1 MNFFGDEMEELRKSL
16 AFLFQRK
23 GRNILTEKELTMSVS
38 MDLNWFSPDEAK
50 RLIDVGLELKL
61 LTKDDQGL
69 SPTFD
74 YEALTIPIDFFPS
87 KNILEVESQE
97 PLLLAIVRNIQD
109 KTKLDKN
116 KVMAEINKKQNT
128 LKVDIEVAAILVAKK
143 YDVDISG
150 FLREVESEIFKRA
163 DQN

>member
-1 MNFFGDEMEELRKSL
+1 MEELRRSL
-16 AFLFQRK
+16 AYLFQRK
-23 GRNILTEKELTMSVS
+23 GKNVLSEKELIMSVS
-38 MDLNWFSPDEAK
+38 MDLGWFSPDDAK

-61 LTKDDQGL
+61 LTKGSEGL
-69 SPTFD
+69 SPTFE
-74 YEALTIPIDFFPS
+74 YEALTIPIDFSPTR
-87 KNILEVESQE
+87 NILEVESQE

-109 KTKLDKN
+109 KTNQDKTG
-116 KVMAEINKKQNT
+116 VMAEINKKQNT

-163 DQN
+163 GQYKGQANK

>member
-1 MNFFGDEMEELRKSL
+1 MEELKKSL

-23 GRNILTEKELTMSVS
+23 GKNVLSEKELTMSVS
-38 MDLNWFSPDEAK
+38 MDLGWFSPHEAK

-61 LTKDDQGL
+61 LSKGNEGL

-74 YEALTIPIDFFPS
+74 YEALDIPIDFSPPR
-87 KNILEVESQE
+87 NILEVESQE

-109 KTKLDKN
+109 KTSLDKN

-128 LKVDIEVAAILVAKK
+128 LKVDIEVAAILVAKR

-150 FLREVESEIFKRA
+150 FLREVESEIFRRA
-163 DQN
+163 DKDDK

>member
-1 MNFFGDEMEELRKSL
+1 MEELRKSL

-23 GRNILTEKELTMSVS
+23 GKNVLSEKELTMSVS
-38 MDLNWFSPDEAK
+38 MDLGWFSPEEAK

-61 LTKDDQGL
+61 LSKDNEGL

-74 YEALTIPIDFFPS
+74 YEALTLPIDFSPS
-87 KNILEVESQE
+87 RNILEVESQE

-109 KTKLDKN
+109 KTGLGKT

-128 LKVDIEVAAILVAKK
+128 LRVDIEVAAILIAKK

-150 FLREVESEIFKRA
+150 FLREVESEIFRRA
-163 DQN
+163 RQYNDQVDK

>member
-1 MNFFGDEMEELRKSL
+1 MEELRKSL

-23 GRNILTEKELTMSVS
+23 GKNVLSEKELTMSVS
-38 MDLNWFSPDEAK
+38 MDLGWFSPDEAK

-61 LTKDDQGL
+61 LSKGNEGL

-74 YEALTIPIDFFPS
+74 YEALTIPIDFSPPR
-87 KNILEVESQE
+87 NILEVESQE

-109 KTKLDKN
+109 KTNLDKN
-116 KVMAEINKKQNT
+116 KVMAEVNKKQNA
-128 LKVDIEVAAILVAKK
+128 LKVDIEVAAILVAKR

-150 FLREVESEIFKRA
+150 FLREVESKIFKRA
-163 DQN
+163 NQ